1 MSKLFREM
9 QDAEKHSVQ
18 QPMNSAA
25 VAELLAG
32 IRTEAEAARTAS
44 PTVLPEYRRISIP
57 ALQRPILRT
66 GQEDPSTH
74 AAFESYRSLRTKLT
88 RFQSA
93 QGIRSFVVSSSVA
106 GEGKTISALNL
117 AMCLAQ
123 LETQRVLLVDADIRT
138 SGLSK
143 LLGAEKE
150 PGLADILAGRASY
163 RDSVLATDIPRL
175 CLVGAGELLGAAAD
189 LFAGS
194 EWAEFIASCNQSFDM
209 VVVDS
214 PPMLG
219 LADFD
224 LISAACDG
232 VLMVVRAGKTKCEIL
247 TEARQH
253 LQDKK
258 VLGVILNGYELQRN
272 HSYNYQYYYSSGHK
286 TRRS

>member
-1 MSKLFREM
+1 MSKLFQDM
-9 QDAEKHSVQ
+9 QDAEKHSMQ
-18 QPMNSAA
+18 HTMNSAA
-25 VAELLAG
+25 VAELLKAV
-32 IRTEAEAARTAS
+32 RTEAEAGRS
-44 PTVLPEYRRISIP
+44 PSPSMPRDYRRINIP
-57 ALQRPILRT
+57 ALQLPILRSDV
-66 GQEDPSTH
+66 EDPSTH

-106 GEGKTISALNL
+106 GEGKTISAVNL

-123 LETQRVLLVDADIRT
+123 LETRKVLLIDADIRT
-138 SGLSK
+138 CGLSK

-150 PGLADILAGRASY
+150 PGLADILIGHLSCH
-163 RDSVLATDIPRL
+163 DSIIATDIPRL
-175 CLVGAGELLGAAAD
+175 YLVSAGELLGAAAD

-194 EWAEFIASCNQSFDM
+194 EWSEFVALCNQSFDM
-209 VVVDS
+209 VIVDS

-258 VLGVILNGYELQRN
+258 VLGVILNGYELQRKD
-272 HSYNYQYYYSSGHK
+272 SYSYQYYYSSGSK
-286 TRRS
+286 TRH